1 MNTLTNIDARI
12 EALRRHQEVATARA
26 QWLESTM
33 SARGLSRRQVTE
45 LTGVPYEC
53 VKKYLQ
59 RQRAVSD
66 DAWGRLQGL
75 ASHSQPDHDN
85 KPTAVQNG

>member
-1 MNTLTNIDARI
+1 
-12 EALRRHQEVATARA
+12 
-26 QWLESTM
+26 
-33 SARGLSRRQVTE
+33 VTE

-75 ASHSQPDHDN
+75 DKCVEPRDN
-85 KPTAVQNG
+85 IEGGT